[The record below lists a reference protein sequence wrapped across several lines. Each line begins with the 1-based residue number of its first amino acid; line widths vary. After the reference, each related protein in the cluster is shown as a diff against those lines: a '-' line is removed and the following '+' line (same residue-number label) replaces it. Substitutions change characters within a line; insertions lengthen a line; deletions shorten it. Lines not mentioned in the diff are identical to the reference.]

1 MKRLA
6 VVVAAAIAGMGW
18 ALLGCG
24 ADSVAAR
31 AGGSGSG
38 LMLADSV
45 TQTHFSLSVMDGA
58 PTLTDMGGA
67 GTVGPSAGL
76 IDTVTG
82 AEYGLAVT
90 NGALTLVPGSSA
102 VAAKEIGLADSAT
115 AKSYELAVVN
125 GALTLTQ
132 GAQ

>member
-6 VVVAAAIAGMGW
+6 AAVAFAGMGW
-18 ALLGCG
+18 AMGGCG
-24 ADSVAAR
+24 VGSVVAP
-31 AGGSGSG
+31 AGGSGGG

-45 TQTHFSLSVMDGA
+45 TQAHFSLSVMDGA

-67 GTVGPSAGL
+67 GTVGPSASL
-76 IDTVTG
+76 IDSVTG

-102 VAAKEIGLADSAT
+102 
-115 AKSYELAVVN
+115 
-125 GALTLTQ
+125 GALEDWA
-132 GAQ
+132 GG

>member
-6 VVVAAAIAGMGW
+6 AVVAIAGLGW
-18 ALLGCG
+18 AMGGCG
-24 ADSVAAR
+24 ADSVVAR
-31 AGGSGSG
+31 AGGSGGG

-45 TQTHFSLSVMDGA
+45 TQTHFSLSVVDGA

-67 GTVGPSAGL
+67 GTVEPSASL
-76 IDTVTG
+76 IDSVTG

-102 VAAKEIGLADSAT
+102 GATAMLGLADSAT
-115 AKSYELAVVN
+115 AKTYELAVVS